1 MKNNKN
7 NAAKY
12 IISYVM
18 QIKWF
23 SVTNGVSKQLQ
34 LPSNYN
40 YIKVHGATHWMEF
53 TASCL
58 RVARSAQAPPR
69 PINAS

>member
-7 NAAKY
+7 NTAKY
-12 IISYVM
+12 TMSYVM

-40 YIKVHGATHWMEF
+40 YIKVHGATH
-53 TASCL
+53 
-58 RVARSAQAPPR
+58 
-69 PINAS
+69 

>member
-12 IISYVM
+12 TISYVM
-18 QIKWF
+18 QIKLF

-40 YIKVHGATHWMEF
+40 YIMVQLTGWSLLPA
-53 TASCL
+53 
-58 RVARSAQAPPR
+58 V
-69 PINAS
+69 